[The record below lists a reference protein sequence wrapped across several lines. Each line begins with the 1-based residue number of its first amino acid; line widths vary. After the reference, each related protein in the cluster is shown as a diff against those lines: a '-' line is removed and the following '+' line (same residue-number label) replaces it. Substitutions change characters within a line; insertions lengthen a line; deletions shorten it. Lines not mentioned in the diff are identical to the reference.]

1 MAFSFVGL
9 KQAPEG
15 AQCLRASTFSSFSK
29 CFGNRFFC
37 IFCKPHTYSHPFL
50 PTLVSYKK
58 IWPIYGFV
66 HFSVTKKRAKLGS
79 NLKQLINENFRFP
92 SSIYDFF
99 LLNTSHSEDMRQKN
113 PNQHWKKQISVHF
126 CAEKI
131 PNFMPFFRIQARHSS
146 AQGLGDISCNKY
158 SKQTPII
165 ISSYGET
172 QANSY
177 FSRNRNPK
185 LTRLVIC
192 HFFHP
197 YQHLVEG
204 SMTS

>member
-1 MAFSFVGL
+1 MRNCLLPASGFRVNVDNRY
-9 KQAPEG
+9 PVEEEG
-15 AQCLRASTFSSFSK
+15 RVSPHEELGQLLDEAANCLVLILARLSYSASEFSSFSK

-79 NLKQLINENFRFP
+79 NLKHLINENFRFQ

-113 PNQHWKKQISVHF
+113 PN
-126 CAEKI
+126 
-131 PNFMPFFRIQARHSS
+131 
-146 AQGLGDISCNKY
+146 
-158 SKQTPII
+158 
-165 ISSYGET
+165 
-172 QANSY
+172 
-177 FSRNRNPK
+177 
-185 LTRLVIC
+185 
-192 HFFHP
+192 
-197 YQHLVEG
+197 
-204 SMTS
+204 